1 MFRNLKNKN
10 VLMILLLLLIL
21 VSVFSYN
28 MIQTTV
34 EGFISEDLV
43 NYFEY
48 VSTNGSFK
56 FYKLKEAGISSTD
69 LATIRSNYNAALLV
83 AANVA
88 DSNPPPTP
96 TWCTNGNLDP
106 HCFATISVS
115 PSQWEAGEVFDL
127 TVRVG
132 KEFMAAEPGPS
143 MIRLLFSAPSSV
155 DLQLAADVVYED
167 GHKVNLTSGLLF
179 ATMQPTTTPLPT
191 PFARLT
197 TGVAMNES
205 TLLGYLDCQSISNNG
220 VPLSLALLAMVGGGE
235 QIFRLACY
243 PEPPPAI
250 ARKKD
255 VNTAEQAIAALD
267 YPPSESFTNLFSNLF
282 LREGLENNDIII
294 GISNEELT
302 KVYDLEGNH
311 LSTFSLTISGENI
324 INNGIIVEK
333 VADIITTATTPTTV
347 TTPASLN
354 TGMTNAQILTFAEA
368 MKDGD
373 TDIILP
379 ERDRTY
385 SRSSMKNVVLDY
397 LLGNSG
403 VSFQESGYYAPHYNS
418 FESAMSTP
426 SNPIVNPVN
435 SMNPLDYSQSLFGP
449 NVTPTMMQNMCK
461 NSNTN
466 NFSDFKNGNDSEAE
480 DGDKD
485 GATNEANNGSNNG
498 STNGSGANNG
508 STNGSELQQPQ
519 TYSTSNM
526 NMDSNTCQNC
536 NGKQN
541 SNNTCSSCEN
551 KNSILNGGGYSPHLP
566 RPVLTNFSNFGN

>member
-1 MFRNLKNKN
+1 MRSANASGSQ
-10 VLMILLLLLIL
+10 MRQQQAI
-21 VSVFSYN
+21 
-28 MIQTTV
+28 V
-34 EGFISEDLV
+34 EGR
-43 NYFEY
+43 NA
-48 VSTNGSFK
+48 
-56 FYKLKEAGISSTD
+56 EA
-69 LATIRSNYNAALLV
+69 
-83 AANVA
+83 
-88 DSNPPPTP
+88 
-96 TWCTNGNLDP
+96 
-106 HCFATISVS
+106 
-115 PSQWEAGEVFDL
+115 
-127 TVRVG
+127 RV
-132 KEFMAAEPGPS
+132 
-143 MIRLLFSAPSSV
+143 
-155 DLQLAADVVYED
+155 D
-167 GHKVNLTSGLLF
+167 
-179 ATMQPTTTPLPT
+179 
-191 PFARLT
+191 
-197 TGVAMNES
+197 
-205 TLLGYLDCQSISNNG
+205 
-220 VPLSLALLAMVGGGE
+220 
-235 QIFRLACY
+235 
-243 PEPPPAI
+243 
-250 ARKKD
+250 ARKRD
-255 VNTAEQAIAALD
+255 VNTARGGVHTAEQAIAALD
-267 YPPSESFTNLFSNLF
+267 SPPSESFINLFSNLF

-311 LSTFSLTISGENI
+311 LSTFSLTISGEII

-333 VADIITTATTPTTV
+333 VADIITTAATPI
-347 TTPASLN
+347 SLN
-354 TGMTNAQILTFAEA
+354 TGMTTEQILAFAEA

-373 TDIILP
+373 TDIVLP
-379 ERDRTY
+379 ERDTTY
-385 SRSSMKNVVLDY
+385 STSSMKDVVLDY

-403 VSFQESGYYAPHYNS
+403 ASFQDSGYYAPHYNS

-480 DGDKD
+480 NGDED

-498 STNGSGANNG
+498 STNGSEA
-508 STNGSELQQPQ
+508 TNGSELQQPQ
-519 TYSTSNM
+519 TYSTS